1 MKKVTPSPP
10 YSLNNSKLHEAA
22 QRAFKHY
29 ALHSQL
35 VSASS
40 EKLFTVRAGLST
52 EEALS
57 NACEMLESAAVSAYD
72 CTEHLEGSS
81 RKQVMAVVQLIE
93 MAQLLVEAALH
104 REYPAA

>member
-1 MKKVTPSPP
+1 M
-10 YSLNNSKLHEAA
+10 
-22 QRAFKHY
+22 
-29 ALHSQL
+29 
-35 VSASS
+35 
-40 EKLFTVRAGLST
+40 
-52 EEALS
+52 S

-104 REYPAA
+104 RECPAA

>member
-40 EKLFTVRAGLST
+40 EKLFST
-52 EEALS
+52 CRS
-57 NACEMLESAAVSAYD
+57 QHRRS
-72 CTEHLEGSS
+72 
-81 RKQVMAVVQLIE
+81 
-93 MAQLLVEAALH
+93 VEQRL
-104 REYPAA
+104 

>member
-1 MKKVTPSPP
+1 MRSSITHCIR
-10 YSLNNSKLHEAA
+10 SLSLPRQKNS
-22 QRAFKHY
+22 
-29 ALHSQL
+29 S
-35 VSASS
+35 
-40 EKLFTVRAGLST
+40 VRAGLST

-72 CTEHLEGSS
+72 CTEYLEGSS

-104 REYPAA
+104 RECPAA